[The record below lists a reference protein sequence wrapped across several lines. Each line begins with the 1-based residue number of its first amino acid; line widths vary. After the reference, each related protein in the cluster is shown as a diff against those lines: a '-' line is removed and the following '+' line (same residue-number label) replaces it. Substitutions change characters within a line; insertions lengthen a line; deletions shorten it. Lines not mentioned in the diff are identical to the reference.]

1 MRAAVL
7 AVAVVC
13 LAGSEAAWEIPED
26 VALGSASVV
35 YKAFKDEWTF
45 TFEHKQTES
54 FTYVIPQ
61 VCRASSSVCGLGQ
74 ISFARIA

>member
-26 VALGSASVV
+26 VALESASVV
-35 YKAFKDEWTF
+35 YKAVKDE
-45 TFEHKQTES
+45 
-54 FTYVIPQ
+54 
-61 VCRASSSVCGLGQ
+61 
-74 ISFARIA
+74 